1 MFLPKFG
8 DLVELYYFR
17 CAILILLNYPSCVPQ
32 SFVTPRPDGCYSTSP
47 EIEPV
52 IVIAF
57 MAAIAATH
65 QLRNNFKVILHL
77 IVVFIHR
84 RRSSSSGIVVVR
96 EMSTAAEEMV
106 LVGRQG
112 FVDVVGVINGEFLGL
127 NLVVKESVCNGG
139 ETICA

>member
-1 MFLPKFG
+1 
-8 DLVELYYFR
+8 
-17 CAILILLNYPSCVPQ
+17 
-32 SFVTPRPDGCYSTSP
+32 
-47 EIEPV
+47 
-52 IVIAF
+52 

-96 EMSTAAEEMV
+96 EMSTATEEMV
-106 LVGRQG
+106 LVGRRG

-127 NLVVKESVCNGG
+127 NLVVKESVCNGRG
-139 ETICA
+139 DDLCMKTVPQQIRLLLDDF